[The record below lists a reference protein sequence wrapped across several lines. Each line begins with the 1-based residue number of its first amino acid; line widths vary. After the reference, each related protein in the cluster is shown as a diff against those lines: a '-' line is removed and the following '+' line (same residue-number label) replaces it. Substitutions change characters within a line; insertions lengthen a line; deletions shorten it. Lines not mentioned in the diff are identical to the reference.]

1 MKTPTRREVQCW
13 QAPLGFRTVSYW
25 EWGDPRAED
34 VVVCVHGLTRQGR
47 DFDRL
52 AERLSGRYRVVCPDI
67 AGRGHS
73 SPLSDPMAY
82 QIPTYVAD
90 MIVLLARLDAHRVH
104 WVGTSM
110 GGLIGLVLAGAQ
122 PSPIERL
129 VLNDV
134 GPCIEWAALSR
145 IGQYVGQRPVFPS
158 PEAAA
163 AAMRVLAQGFG
174 PHSDEEWMALTLPQ
188 LRPSEGGGY
197 VLHYDTALA
206 QPFLSVTEESA
217 RQGEAALWAAYD
229 AVRARVLLIRGADS
243 DLLSRETALEMT
255 QRGPRA
261 QLVEWA
267 GIGHAPTLVQASQI
281 DVVQEFLEAT

>member
-1 MKTPTRREVQCW
+1 MKTPIRREVQCW
-13 QAPLGFRTVSYW
+13 QPPMGFRTLSYW
-25 EWGDPRAED
+25 EWGDPRADE

-47 DFDRL
+47 DFDQL
-52 AERLSGRYRVVCPDI
+52 AQRLSGRFRVICPDV
-67 AGRGHS
+67 AGRGYS

-90 MIVLLARLDAHRVH
+90 MIVLLARLDARRLH

-110 GGLIGLVLAGAQ
+110 GGLIGMVLAGAH
-122 PSPIERL
+122 PSPVERL

-134 GPCIEWAALSR
+134 GPRIQWQALSR
-145 IGQYVGQRPVFPS
+145 IGQYVGMRHHFPS
-158 PEAAA
+158 KEAAA
-163 AAMRVLAQGFG
+163 AMLRVLAAGFG
-174 PHSDEEWMALTLPQ
+174 PHTDDEWMALTEPQ
-188 LRPSEGGGY
+188 LRPAPEGGF
-197 VLHYDTALA
+197 VLHYDTGLA
-206 QPFLSVTEESA
+206 QPFLSVTEESIA
-217 RQGEAALWAAYD
+217 QGEAAAWAAYD
-229 AVRARVLLIRGADS
+229 AIRARVLLIRGADS